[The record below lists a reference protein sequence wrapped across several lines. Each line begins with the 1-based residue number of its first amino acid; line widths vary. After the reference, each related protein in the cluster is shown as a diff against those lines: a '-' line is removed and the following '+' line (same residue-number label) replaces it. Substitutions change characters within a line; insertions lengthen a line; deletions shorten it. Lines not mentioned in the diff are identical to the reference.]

1 MKLIFKVVRV
11 IMLMIELDFGI
22 EILILVILY

>member
-11 IMLMIELDFGI
+11 IVLMIELDFGI